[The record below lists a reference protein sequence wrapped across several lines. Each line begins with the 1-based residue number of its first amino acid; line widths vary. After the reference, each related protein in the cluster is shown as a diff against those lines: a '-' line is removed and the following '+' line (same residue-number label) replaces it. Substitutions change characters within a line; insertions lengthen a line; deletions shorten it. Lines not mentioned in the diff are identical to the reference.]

1 MLGTGREPATRE
13 KPDDKTP
20 PRDLLHRQYADW
32 IFSEAS
38 IAGPRVSAVS
48 SNRKVGPPRREAF
61 CSAEAHDR
69 DMGQKSD
76 ETRYAHRS
84 GSGSNE
90 PKHAEKKEE
99 APDWKS
105 RQGGDQPRDDPGD
118 ATSNVTSGKG
128 PRGNDEVG
136 ARRHLEGSEQGPS

>member
-1 MLGTGREPATRE
+1 MLGTGREPATGG
-13 KPDDKTP
+13 KTDDKTP

-38 IAGPRVSAVS
+38 IAGPRVSAVWS
-48 SNRKVGPPRREAF
+48 DRMVGPPRREAF

-69 DMGQKSD
+69 DVGQKSD

-84 GSGSNE
+84 GSGPNE
-90 PKHAEKKEE
+90 PKHAEKNEE

-105 RQGGDQPRDDPGD
+105 RQGGDQTRDDPRD
-118 ATSNVTSGKG
+118 VTS
-128 PRGNDEVG
+128 
-136 ARRHLEGSEQGPS
+136 HLTS